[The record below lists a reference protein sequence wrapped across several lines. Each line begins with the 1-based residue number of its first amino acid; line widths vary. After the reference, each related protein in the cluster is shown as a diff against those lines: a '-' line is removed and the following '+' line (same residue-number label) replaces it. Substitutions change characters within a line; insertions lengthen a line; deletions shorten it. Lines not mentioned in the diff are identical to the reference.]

1 MTNIMNEL
9 DKGSLNLGDG
19 LSIWHSLGLFLFS
32 QLDKENKDIST
43 IYSTMKEYLAE
54 MENQKQN
61 QKEG

>member
-1 MTNIMNEL
+1 MKEL
-9 DKGSLNLGDG
+9 DRESLNLGDG
-19 LSIWHSLGLFLFS
+19 LSVWHSLGLFLFS